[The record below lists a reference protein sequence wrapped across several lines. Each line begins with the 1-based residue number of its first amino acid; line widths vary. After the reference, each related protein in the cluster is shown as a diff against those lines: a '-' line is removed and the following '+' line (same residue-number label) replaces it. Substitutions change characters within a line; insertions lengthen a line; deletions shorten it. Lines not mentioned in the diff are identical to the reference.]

1 MCAFNFLV
9 KGAVCFANY
18 HYCAK
23 GQDRFAMQGQKLCS
37 SDFLKSV
44 IHKECDVD
52 TIQAY
57 SKFMSGE
64 RIDPS
69 LTNFTNFRK
78 LIFLYKRR
86 FQYREL
92 FIVCD
97 LTFFSSQ
104 FSHFFQTGLKRLR
117 MAWEALK
124 RPNMPWIKAWNK
136 PKIDLTSALKKG
148 AFFYKRGSA
157 TIYFKN
163 EF

>member
-44 IHKECDVD
+44 IHKECVGG

-78 LIFLYKRR
+78 SNFFINADFNIVSFL
-86 FQYREL
+86 
-92 FIVCD
+92 
-97 LTFFSSQ
+97 
-104 FSHFFQTGLKRLR
+104 
-117 MAWEALK
+117 
-124 RPNMPWIKAWNK
+124 
-136 PKIDLTSALKKG
+136 
-148 AFFYKRGSA
+148 
-157 TIYFKN
+157 
-163 EF
+163 

>member
-1 MCAFNFLV
+1 MFFIWYFWTLSLSSYIKFTNFKLQRIFWLCGWMCAFNFLV

-44 IHKECDVD
+44 IHKECVGG

-64 RIDPS
+64 RIDQS

-78 LIFLYKRR
+78 SIFIFKRR
-86 FQYREL
+86 FQYCEF

-97 LTFFSSQ
+97 LTFF
-104 FSHFFQTGLKRLR
+104 HIFFKQALRGL
-117 MAWEALK
+117 E
-124 RPNMPWIKAWNK
+124 RPRK
-136 PKIDLTSALKKG
+136 P
-148 AFFYKRGSA
+148 
-157 TIYFKN
+157 
-163 EF
+163 

>member
-1 MCAFNFLV
+1 MFFIWYFWTLSLSSSIKFTNFKFQRIFWLGGWMCAFNFVV

-44 IHKECDVD
+44 IHKECVGG

-86 FQYREL
+86 FQYREF

-97 LTFFSSQ
+97 LTFFFSQ
-104 FSHFFQTGLKRLR
+104 FSHFFQTGL
-117 MAWEALK
+117 
-124 RPNMPWIKAWNK
+124 
-136 PKIDLTSALKKG
+136 
-148 AFFYKRGSA
+148 
-157 TIYFKN
+157 
-163 EF
+163 

>member
-23 GQDRFAMQGQKLCS
+23 GQDRFAMQGQKLYS

-57 SKFMSGE
+57 SKSMSGE

-97 LTFFSSQ
+97 LTFFLHNFHI
-104 FSHFFQTGLKRLR
+104 FSN
-117 MAWEALK
+117 
-124 RPNMPWIKAWNK
+124 RP
-136 PKIDLTSALKKG
+136 
-148 AFFYKRGSA
+148 
-157 TIYFKN
+157 
-163 EF
+163 